1 MVYEKHTPPLRYY
14 ILLQKLPKP
23 NNNQLDNKNK
33 LKYVG
38 YSRIVTKTEK
48 IKIGKTN
55 CWIIQLCEK
64 NWERENKIKKLLD
77 ISDLQPKFGKI
88 K

>member
-1 MVYEKHTPPLRYY
+1 MVYEKDTPPLRYY

-23 NNNQLDNKNK
+23 NNIQLDNKNR

-48 IKIGKTN
+48 IQIGKTN
-55 CWIIQLCEK
+55 C
-64 NWERENKIKKLLD
+64 
-77 ISDLQPKFGKI
+77 
-88 K
+88 